1 MDFYNV
7 IGGSGIGTVT
17 GNKVKIR
24 PKTKYHD
31 DAMMN
36 VKNSFQNAFKIL
48 HSPAKT
54 KISKSELDRGGGG
67 VFTNRRNRFDLVNV
81 TFISFVENHHSNPVN
96 LDTIYLAGWRILC
109 NPDEYFSNQELL
121 NALPLIVRYEN
132 YDELKMY
139 PAPIEWDKISSNR
152 HDYKKEDIMWV
163 QDIKNLDK
171 FRNKGNSVY
180 IGPTLIGQNEMDYAT
195 KSEIENV
202 KFVMLYQMIKM
213 EDFKQFFSASD
224 IDIFTKFQNDFE
236 KSKLFLENDR
246 LQEYSVRYGKTVC
259 PELIKFGDVELAS
272 IKFKDIINGT
282 IEGDIGREKFN
293 RTATKINLHHIDRL
307 LPGKLNHNHKNV
319 FLGKAEGNSI
329 NAAFNSLGFDLELVL
344 KKCHAEKD
352 AKIAELEAK
361 NAELQA
367 RVAVNNSLDI

>member
-1 MDFYNV
+1 MYFYNV

-96 LDTIYLAGWRILC
+96 LDTIYSAGWRILC

-202 KFVMLYQMIKM
+202 KFVMLYQKIKM
-213 EDFKQFFSASD
+213 EDFKQFFSASEM
-224 IDIFTKFQNDFE
+224 DIFTKFQNDFE

-344 KKCHAEKD
+344 KKCYAEKD
-352 AKIAELEAK
+352 AKIAELEA
-361 NAELQA
+361 